1 MKKLQL
7 FLAVML
13 LLFAMTG
20 SAMAIPTTLY
30 DILGY
35 EGTQAYSDTGAEYLT
50 ITDMDW
56 PVVAGYL
63 FHETGGQA
71 DTNAF
76 GIYDFT
82 DENGI
87 ITVTDTLELFPG
99 PASPITTVY
108 TVFDFDAGT
117 ATANEVTAN
126 IDATFGF
133 YIYVGEEDSTFY
145 SHVALNDDDYDHFM
159 IFDTTDNLVPALLG
173 SDIVV
178 AIEDLPFGGDA
189 DFDDMVVGGS
199 TPEPATMLLL
209 GSGLIGLAAFGRK
222 KFLRR

>member
-13 LLFAMTG
+13 LFFAMTG

-35 EGTQAYSDTGAEYLT
+35 EGTQAYSDTGWEYSTLT
-50 ITDMDW
+50 DGEIVTSH
-56 PVVAGYL
+56 L
-63 FHETGGQA
+63 FLETGSYA
-71 DTNAF
+71 DTNVF

-117 ATANEVTAN
+117 ATANGVTAN
-126 IDATFGF
+126 IDTTFGF

-145 SHVALNDDDYDHFM
+145 SHVALNEDSYDHMM
-159 IFDTTDNLVPALLG
+159 IFDTSDNLVPALLG

-178 AIEDLPFGGDA
+178 AIEDLPFGGDE

-199 TPEPATMLLL
+199 APEPATMLLL
-209 GSGLIGLAAFGRK
+209 GSGLIGLAVLGRK